1 MVISV
6 IGRKKPC
13 YSGRAPACISVLTG
27 GEMKKIRVLLVAD
40 SAVMRKVLGTLI
52 ASDSHSEV
60 VGTGA
65 NGRVALEQLEL
76 LQPVREI
83 RERGSQV
90 PIIMCSSLT
99 ATGARRTLDSLPSA
113 VLSVEETAPEIVKR
127 GVSTRDARSTLERR
141 I

>member
-1 MVISV
+1 
-6 IGRKKPC
+6 
-13 YSGRAPACISVLTG
+13 
-27 GEMKKIRVLLVAD
+27 MKKIRVLWVAD
-40 SAVMRKVLGTLI
+40 SALMRKVLGTLI

-60 VGTGA
+60 AGTGA

-113 VLSVEETAPEIVKR
+113 VHSVEETAPEIVKR

>member
-1 MVISV
+1 
-6 IGRKKPC
+6 
-13 YSGRAPACISVLTG
+13 
-27 GEMKKIRVLLVAD
+27 MKKIRVLLVAD

-52 ASDSHSEV
+52 ALDSESQVAGHP
-60 VGTGA
+60 A
-65 NGRVALEQLEL
+65 NGKLALEL

-83 RERGSQV
+83 HKRGFHAPSA
-90 PIIMCSSLT
+90 MCRSLT
-99 ATGARRTLDSLPSA
+99 ATRARRTLDSLPSA